1 MNAISAWLL
10 TANSKLN
17 SPDLVTVYEQQSAGY
32 TSKVYLVDDTLLDG
46 CSLVVTVRF
55 ILI

>member
-32 TSKVYLVDDTLLDG
+32 TFKGYLVDDA
-46 CSLVVTVRF
+46 CWMVVAWR
-55 ILI
+55 